1 MQFIRFL
8 AAAAI
13 LLSGPAYAGCDTSV
27 EGCSGTATIS
37 NGYPQPRCF
46 VILWGGGNS
55 TKNFCLQRGE
65 STTEQVRTGDY
76 YCEAPN
82 YTPNANTC
90 TRLSF
95 WAE

>member
-13 LLSGPAYAGCDTSV
+13 LLSGPAYAACDTSE
-27 EGCSGTATIS
+27 EGCSGTATMS
-37 NGYPQPRCF
+37 NGYSQPRCF
-46 VILWGGGNS
+46 VILWAGGNG

-65 STTEQVRTGDY
+65 SVTERVRTGDQ
-76 YCEAPN
+76 YCEAAS
-82 YTPNANTC
+82 YTPNANSC
-90 TRLSF
+90 YRQSF